1 MKTRGEIVA
10 AAKALNFL
18 DGNGYELFDARLYER
33 AQALKGKPECSI
45 EWLLGCALD
54 ECRDAARATESAS
67 IEHQGYAIALRE
79 CIGSDHALQ
88 LSSHTGIDMHVSSA
102 RYWFARKMLARV
114 LETYDAMA
122 VEVVT

>member
-45 EWLLGCALD
+45 EWLLSCALD
-54 ECRDAARATESAS
+54 ECRDAAKNVETAS
-67 IEHQGYAIALRE
+67 IEQQGYAVALRE
-79 CIGSDHALQ
+79 CIVGDTVMW
-88 LSSHTGIDMHVSSA
+88 LSSRSSLDMHANSV
-102 RYWFARKMLARV
+102 RYMFARKMLARV
-114 LETYDAMA
+114 LETYAAMA
-122 VEVVT
+122 VEVVS